1 MSTCKWLTRYLF
13 WKCCETSVHRCKAT
27 FSEAIW
33 GDLVTIDAVTV
44 TVSFFV
50 SRKNNIKI
58 RTMKSCLVFDDEI
71 LFFFLHINFFCW
83 AWPVSLQAKSWNFMD
98 FVTKDFDERDRDRFH
113 VAKDPDKK
121 AMFGKKQYKFRLKS
135 LFGYLPGTWNSF
147 FFNHVET
154 CNHPKE
160 TTVFHGCFKF

>member
-1 MSTCKWLTRYLF
+1 MLRNICPSLQSYLF
-13 WKCCETSVHRCKAT
+13 WSHLGWLGHNWYGHCHSVFFCEQKKQHQ
-27 FSEAIW
+27 
-33 GDLVTIDAVTV
+33 
-44 TVSFFV
+44 
-50 SRKNNIKI
+50 NPNH
-58 RTMKSCLVFDDEI
+58 EI
-71 LFFFLHINFFCW
+71 LLGFWWWDPFFFLHINFFCW